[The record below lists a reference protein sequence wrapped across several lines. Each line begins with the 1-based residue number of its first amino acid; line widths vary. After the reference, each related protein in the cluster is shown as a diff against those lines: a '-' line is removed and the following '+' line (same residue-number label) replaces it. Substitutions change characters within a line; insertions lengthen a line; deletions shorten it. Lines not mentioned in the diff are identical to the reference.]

1 MKLVKTVRTAID
13 LSKIDE
19 AIEEAA
25 RYYDAAILL
34 FGPRVHQIGTVSSTL
49 KVVDKDTALEKLRSD
64 LENGER
70 VGAAEFIYYYCN
82 LEIYL
87 DMEKETKSWRVEPE
101 VTETVE
107 EVPD

>member
-13 LSKIDE
+13 LTKIDE

-49 KVVDKDTALEKLRSD
+49 KVVEKDKALAKLRND
-64 LENGER
+64 LQSGKR
-70 VGAAEFIYYYCN
+70 VGAGEFIYLYCN
-82 LEIYL
+82 LDIYI
-87 DMEKETKSWRVEPE
+87 DMEKERKSWFIEP
-101 VTETVE
+101 VITETVE